1 MKYNYIKSYAQ
12 EQNSCVS
19 MQYYNFHNYLMDKKI
34 KSIQI
39 VTIKL
44 KLLKSPDFKA
54 LNKNHEQKNNH
65 TIYKSFNKDGDFKGA
80 DGREQM
86 KPRKITKIYNFII

>member
-1 MKYNYIKSYAQ
+1 
-12 EQNSCVS
+12 

-54 LNKNHEQKNNH
+54 LNKNHE
-65 TIYKSFNKDGDFKGA
+65 
-80 DGREQM
+80 
-86 KPRKITKIYNFII
+86 